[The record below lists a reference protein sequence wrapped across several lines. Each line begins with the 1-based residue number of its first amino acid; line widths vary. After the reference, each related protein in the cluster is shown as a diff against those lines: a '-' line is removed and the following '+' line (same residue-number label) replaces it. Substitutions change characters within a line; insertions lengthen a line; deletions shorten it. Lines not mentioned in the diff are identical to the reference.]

1 MNTGNDFRHAWRR
14 LLKERGFAAT
24 TVLTLALGIGTNL
37 TVFLIFY
44 GVIVRPLPFRDPQE
58 LVRIERFYTDG
69 GLVPA
74 YSGTKALFFTR
85 TSRVIDSAAAYDYV
99 PSNVT
104 LVQGDVAISLRSLG
118 VTANFF
124 HVFQM
129 EPELGRGFAAADMA
143 PNAARVAVLSQATWR
158 QQFGADPNV
167 VGRAITLG
175 NEEYTVV
182 GVASRRFELERPID
196 VWMPLRISEAPG
208 DQANDFNFVARLKP
222 GVTMAQ
228 AEDDLKRV
236 LLELK
241 NTYPALWNLNESV
254 RVIDFHNSLVGQI
267 RPSLE
272 ILMGAVSLLLLMV
285 TANILS
291 LLLTRS
297 IARHRE
303 VALRAALGASE
314 WRIFQQLLTENLM
327 LCTIGGVAAIFFA
340 DFAAPVLLHLSPIEL
355 PQFTNLDFGAAGF
368 IFASLLVIGCALLF
382 ALVPMLEARRTAAS
396 DSLRSNPAQMAAARN
411 PYQKALV
418 VGEVALSLTLL
429 AGAGLLLT
437 SFWNLLHTSS
447 GFDERNVLTFRTS
460 FNTEQAGDSATLGR
474 DLTVLIDQIQAL
486 PGVDSVAAAMVLPT
500 QTGPD
505 LPFDVIGR
513 PAGEEGSA
521 GDEKYVPITANYF
534 AALRIP
540 VLNGRS
546 FSLSDEHNSTPVVI
560 VNQEFAHKYFPT
572 ENPIGRTI
580 LIGAVMGPGFE
591 DKPREIVGVVGNTKQ
606 VGLDKPDPGV
616 MYVPAD
622 QAPNA
627 LTRLDVGRLGMSWI
641 VRVKSPQLGLVDPLR
656 QIFSHHGRIPLLSVE
671 SMQDLMGASV
681 AQQRFSMLL
690 LSIFGLI
697 SLALGAAGLY
707 GVMSYNVARQTKE
720 IGIRMALGAQRGN
733 IARMVLREATV
744 LVGCGLAVGIT
755 VAMAGAQLL
764 RSLLFGVA
772 PRDPITLI
780 SAVGVLLVTGL
791 FAAWWPA
798 QRAARVDPMVAL
810 RYE

>member
-1 MNTGNDFRHAWRR
+1 MNIRNDLRYALRHV
-14 LLKERGFAAT
+14 LKERGFTAT
-24 TVLTLALGIGTNL
+24 TILTLALGIGANL

-44 GVIVRPLPFRDPQE
+44 GVIVRPLPFPQPQQ
-58 LVRIERFYTDG
+58 LVRVERLYSDG
-69 GLVPA
+69 TLVPA
-74 YSGTKALFFTR
+74 YSGTKALFFTHA
-85 TSRVIDSAAAYDYV
+85 SRVIDSAAAYDYV
-99 PSNVT
+99 PGNVN
-104 LVQGDVAISLRSLG
+104 LVQADVDVPLRSLG
-118 VTANFF
+118 VTSNFF
-124 HVFQM
+124 HVFRM
-129 EPELGRGFAAADMA
+129 EPELGRGFAASDMM

-158 QQFGADPNV
+158 QRFGADRDII
-167 VGRAITLG
+167 GRVIKLG

-182 GVASRRFELERPID
+182 GVASRRFQLDRPVD

-208 DQANDFNFVARLKP
+208 DRANDFNFVARLKT

-228 AEDDLKRV
+228 ADDDFKRV
-236 LLELK
+236 LFELK
-241 NTYPALWNLNESV
+241 STYPGLWDQYESV
-254 RVIDFHNSLVGQI
+254 RVIDFHDSLVGQL

-272 ILMGAVSLLLLMV
+272 VLLGAVSLLLLIV
-285 TANILS
+285 SANILS

-303 VALRAALGASE
+303 IALRAALGASE
-314 WRIFQQLLTENLM
+314 WRIFQQLLTENTI
-327 LCTIGGVAAIFFA
+327 LCVIGGIAAILFA
-340 DFAAPVLLHLSPIEL
+340 KFATPVLLFLSPIEL
-355 PQFTNLDFGAAGF
+355 PQFTSLAFGTAGF
-368 IFASLLVIGCALLF
+368 IFASLLVVGCSVLF
-382 ALVPMLEARRTAAS
+382 AFVPMLEARRAGPGDA
-396 DSLRSNPAQMAAARN
+396 LRSNPAQMAAARN
-411 PYQKALV
+411 PYQRALV
-418 VGEVALSLTLL
+418 VGEVALSLILL

-437 SFWNLLHTSS
+437 SFWKLFNTPS
-447 GFDERNVLTFRTS
+447 GFNDRNVLTFNTS
-460 FNTEQAGDSATLGR
+460 FSTEQAGDSATLGLN
-474 DLTVLIDQIQAL
+474 LTELIDQTQSL
-486 PGVDSVAAAMVLPT
+486 PGVESAAAAMVLPT

-513 PAGEEGSA
+513 QAGVQGSA

-540 VLNGRS
+540 VLSGRS

-572 ENPIGRTI
+572 ENPIGRNI
-580 LIGAVMGPGFE
+580 LIGAAMGPGFE

-616 MYVPAD
+616 MYIPAD
-622 QAPNA
+622 QIPDA
-627 LTRLDVGRLGMSWI
+627 LARLDVGRLGMSWV
-641 VRVKSPQLGLVDPLR
+641 VRVKSFQLGLVDPLR
-656 QIFSHHGRIPLLSVE
+656 QIFSRHGHIALLSVE

-697 SLALGAAGLY
+697 SLVLGAAGLY
-707 GVMSYNVARQTKE
+707 GVMSYNVARQTKD
-720 IGIRMALGAQRGN
+720 IGIRMALGAQRRN
-733 IARMVLREATV
+733 IARMVLREAA
-744 LVGCGLAVGIT
+744 LLIGGGLAIGIT
-755 VAMAGAQLL
+755 VSIAGAQVL

-780 SAVGVLLVTGL
+780 SAVGVLLITGL

-798 QRAARVDPMVAL
+798 RRAANIDPMVAL